1 MDDLLGRIKGSGD
14 ISSSDLQGLAKRA
27 SDMFL
32 RDGMSLNQAVVKL
45 ASEQCGLTIEHVK
58 RMVSM
63 ANNTTFQALFEKK
76 AEDKNIDFDVADPR
90 EVLRSLDN
98 AGRPAQTIVT
108 PDYGTDATKLG
119 ASVKN
124 VEADT
129 LLATEFGLVDGDAK
143 MAELKQLK
151 IGGVAGE
158 KIAASL
164 QNSLTV
170 EEARKTAAARMDYPQ
185 VNPFGELYRTKQ
197 MLEKLADDSRAA
209 RFKNVQLHEE
219 AFGKLA
225 HEVKQYLLNDGN
237 FGELVHLMHTTGGDE
252 WTKTAM
258 EKLAGELAGNV
269 FKPIQARAEMIEY
282 EMVKGANAR
291 LPNIDHPIVQAFGAF
306 VRTKLA
312 QAKID
317 EAHSQ
322 MESLLGKTNDMIAK
336 VARDPHA
343 A

>member
-158 KIAASL
+158 
-164 QNSLTV
+164 N
-170 EEARKTAAARMDYPQ
+170 R
-185 VNPFGELYRTKQ
+185 FG
-197 MLEKLADDSRAA
+197 
-209 RFKNVQLHEE
+209 
-219 AFGKLA
+219 
-225 HEVKQYLLNDGN
+225 
-237 FGELVHLMHTTGGDE
+237 HL
-252 WTKTAM
+252 
-258 EKLAGELAGNV
+258 
-269 FKPIQARAEMIEY
+269 
-282 EMVKGANAR
+282 
-291 LPNIDHPIVQAFGAF
+291 
-306 VRTKLA
+306 
-312 QAKID
+312 
-317 EAHSQ
+317 
-322 MESLLGKTNDMIAK
+322 
-336 VARDPHA
+336 
-343 A
+343 

>member
-1 MDDLLGRIKGSGD
+1 MDDLLGHIKSSGD

-27 SDMFL
+27 SGMFL
-32 RDGMSLNQAVVKL
+32 REGVSLNRAIVKL
-45 ASEQCGLTIEHVK
+45 ASEQCGLTVEHVK

-63 ANNTTFQALFEKK
+63 ANNTTFQALFEKQ

-90 EVLRSLDN
+90 EVLRALDN
-98 AGRPAQTIVT
+98 TGRPAQGVVT
-108 PDYGTDATKLG
+108 PDYSEDASKLG
-119 ASVKN
+119 HSVKS

-129 LLATEFGLVDGDAK
+129 LLATEFGMVDGDAK

-158 KIAASL
+158 KVAS
-164 QNSLTV
+164 SLRDSLSV
-170 EEARKTAAARMDYPQ
+170 EEAKKTAAARPDYPQ
-185 VNPFGELYRTKQ
+185 ANPFGELYRTKQ
-197 MLEKLADDSRAA
+197 MLEKMADDSRAA
-209 RFKNVQLHEE
+209 RFKNVQMHNE
-219 AFGKLA
+219 ATEKLA

-237 FGELVHLMHTTGGDE
+237 FGELVHLMHATGGAE

-258 EKLAGELAGNV
+258 EGLATKLAGNT
-269 FKPIQARAEMIEY
+269 FNPTKARAEMIEY

-291 LPNIDHPIVQAFGAF
+291 LPNSDHPIVQAFGAV

-317 EAHSQ
+317 SAHQQ
-322 MESLLGKTNDMIAK
+322 MEDLLGKTNTMIAK
-336 VARDPHA
+336 VAREV
-343 A
+343 